1 MALIA
6 VLDSGIRVVRGVAA
20 LDARRG
26 RVVRVLRRDDVGED
40 AGRNVDRARIDRG
53 PAEGYER
60 RVECDAAACEGDD
73 CEDEDK
79 KLVHVGVRR

>member
-26 RVVRVLRRDDVGED
+26 RVVRVLRRDDVGKD
-40 AGRNVDRARIDRG
+40 AGRDVDSARIYRA
-53 PAEGYER
+53 PVER
-60 RVECDAAACEGDD
+60 DGGSVECDRTIRERECGKS
-73 CEDEDK
+73 EDGERS
-79 KLVHVGVRR
+79 HAG